1 MILPLKNEKDTFVA
15 EFDRM
20 RDRLDIFYS
29 REKDIFA
36 KRLTF
41 EIVKCPWPV
50 KKVWLRDRDTDDIY
64 ELTKSQYD
72 TLGVG
77 RHSLKLDE
85 LKRERQRSDTVC
97 SYGVRVIMAIL
108 RAPRTL

>member
-1 MILPLKNEKDTFVA
+1 MILPLKNDRDTLVA
-15 EFDRM
+15 EYDRM
-20 RDRLDIFYS
+20 RDRMDIFYS

-50 KKVWLRDRDTDDIY
+50 KKIWLRDRDTDDIY
-64 ELTKSQYD
+64 ELTKSKYD

-77 RHSLKLDE
+77 KHTVKLDE
-85 LKRERQRSDTVC
+85 LKRER
-97 SYGVRVIMAIL
+97 
-108 RAPRTL
+108 